1 MSAATIP
8 SALAEIC
15 VDDLE
20 GALSADRVGAHR
32 IELCANLGEGGTT
45 PSMGLIMSVFRAVTH
60 AGVQVIVRPRGG
72 DFVYSHEEIDV
83 MCADISAIADAATHA
98 ATPVGVVLGALTPS
112 GDVDVT
118 AMSRLLA
125 AAAPLSVTFHKA
137 FDVTADL
144 FAAFDVLRDLGVSR
158 VLTSGG
164 PGAAADNLHTL
175 AELVR
180 LSEMERSPI
189 VLVGGSVRPANVRS
203 ILAATG
209 AHEVH
214 ARLQDP
220 SPRGDGTLRTNP
232 DSIAELLAE
241 LGGSVPTLDGSAQP
255 TPTPPASSVVLALD
269 IGGTNLKAAVV
280 NAAGR
285 SIDIRSVSAGAT
297 GDESLER
304 IVELLTGLRVSAE
317 AAGHTVVG
325 AGVVTPGMVDAQN
338 GIVRYAS
345 SLDWTNVPLRS
356 LLATALGVPV
366 QIGHD
371 VRSSG
376 FAESL
381 FGASAGVDN
390 SVLVAIGTGVAASI
404 RSGGHSVVGAITT
417 AGELGHIPVIPDGE
431 LCSCGQR
438 GCLEVYLSGA
448 GLARR
453 YAALGGQEGLDAAAI
468 VPRLGSDPIAD
479 RVWADG
485 VHAFALGLTSLTLLI
500 DPTMIVLGGGVS
512 RAGDRLLAPLRVA
525 LSESLAWRD
534 APEIRVSE
542 LGTSG
547 GRIGAAV
554 LAFRAAGLGQVP
566 ESWLVAD
573 VLA

>member
-1 MSAATIP
+1 
-8 SALAEIC
+8 
-15 VDDLE
+15 
-20 GALSADRVGAHR
+20 
-32 IELCANLGEGGTT
+32 
-45 PSMGLIMSVFRAVTH
+45 
-60 AGVQVIVRPRGG
+60 
-72 DFVYSHEEIDV
+72 
-83 MCADISAIADAATHA
+83 
-98 ATPVGVVLGALTPS
+98 
-112 GDVDVT
+112 
-118 AMSRLLA
+118 
-125 AAAPLSVTFHKA
+125 
-137 FDVTADL
+137 
-144 FAAFDVLRDLGVSR
+144 
-158 VLTSGG
+158 
-164 PGAAADNLHTL
+164 
-175 AELVR
+175 
-180 LSEMERSPI
+180 
-189 VLVGGSVRPANVRS
+189 
-203 ILAATG
+203 
-209 AHEVH
+209 
-214 ARLQDP
+214 
-220 SPRGDGTLRTNP
+220 
-232 DSIAELLAE
+232 
-241 LGGSVPTLDGSAQP
+241 
-255 TPTPPASSVVLALD
+255 
-269 IGGTNLKAAVV
+269 
-280 NAAGR
+280 
-285 SIDIRSVSAGAT
+285 
-297 GDESLER
+297 
-304 IVELLTGLRVSAE
+304 
-317 AAGHTVVG
+317 
-325 AGVVTPGMVDAQN
+325 
-338 GIVRYAS
+338 
-345 SLDWTNVPLRS
+345 
-356 LLATALGVPV
+356 LGVPV

-404 RSGGHSVVGAITT
+404 RSGGHSIVGAITT

-468 VPRLGSDPIAD
+468 VARLGSDPIAD

-525 LSESLAWRD
+525 LSEALAWRD

-566 ESWLVAD
+566 ESWSVAD